1 MHSEPDWQTLV
12 LPFVARQL
20 VGFPGAPTLLRRI
33 GLQFLEDCWLTS
45 GLIQKARKRQQA
57 FAQGSCSGLFRVF
70 AGQEVNYF
78 EHYNGGNPVSQLQS
92 SDFTKG
98 LFFFSFYLKVNVGWT
113 PRWRTLGSPPLS
125 SALHLRDYQLFPGRA
140 GRYK

>member
-1 MHSEPDWQTLV
+1 M
-12 LPFVARQL
+12 
-20 VGFPGAPTLLRRI
+20 
-33 GLQFLEDCWLTS
+33 
-45 GLIQKARKRQQA
+45 KARKRQQA
-57 FAQGSCSGLFRVF
+57 FAKGSCSGLFRVF

-113 PRWRTLGSPPLS
+113 PRWRTLGSPTLS
-125 SALHLRDYQLFPGRA
+125 SALHLRGYQLSPGRA
-140 GRYK
+140 GRYKWAHNI